1 MSKLKINEKTLPKR
15 ELFLFISYLF
25 CSNATKTKRNLT
37 SADLTENKK
46 IEKGKKKFVKWNHSS
61 AKLGKTT
68 LI

>member
-37 SADLTENKK
+37 SALTENKK

-61 AKLGKTT
+61 AKLDKTT